1 MEYGILRYQPR
12 NRFSGFYIK
21 FLQNFVWNIMTTMPV
36 ITSSLNY
43 TVLLARVS
51 ADRTRSDHVKF
62 KKPRDFETHDIMC
75 SEKTEVATPNDGNKR
90 KFKRQEKSVAK
101 K

>member
-62 KKPRDFETHDIMC
+62 KKTRDFETHDIMC
-75 SEKTEVATPNDGNKR
+75 SEKTEVAR
-90 KFKRQEKSVAK
+90 WEQK
-101 K
+101 KIQASREECG

>member
-1 MEYGILRYQPR
+1 
-12 NRFSGFYIK
+12 
-21 FLQNFVWNIMTTMPV
+21 MTTMPV

-62 KKPRDFETHDIMC
+62 KKTRDFETHDIMC
-75 SEKTEVATPNDGNKR
+75 SEKTEVAR
-90 KFKRQEKSVAK
+90 WEQK
-101 K
+101 KIQASREECG